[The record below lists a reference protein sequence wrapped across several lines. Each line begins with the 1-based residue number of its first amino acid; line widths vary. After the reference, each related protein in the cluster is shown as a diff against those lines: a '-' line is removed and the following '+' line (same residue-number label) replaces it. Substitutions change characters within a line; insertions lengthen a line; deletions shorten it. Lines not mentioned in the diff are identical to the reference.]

1 MKKLEMIGQLAD
13 LKEIDYKNT
22 LSISVLLELLI
33 EKNLITRQD
42 FVRKARELEAATLAE
57 IILSRRSQT
66 PVSSSPSQLN
76 P

>member
-42 FVRKARELEAATLAE
+42 FAQKARELEAATLAE

-66 PVSSSPSQLN
+66 PVTSSPSPLN